1 MSKTPTKEMVEAFHK
16 AYDASLEM
24 QPRETSQAIYDGL
37 SAALQ
42 SAADTP
48 APQEHLAGTPEVEHM
63 RQKAISNARER
74 NAALRAIQAA
84 LDDFEL
90 IVDRINA
97 GQINRACATAMQGAK
112 EAKLALAASAPDT
125 LSPFKAKEE

>member
-1 MSKTPTKEMVEAFHK
+1 MANDLTRPIVGIENRTAQEVFDIMVDRFRRTP
-16 AYDASLEM
+16 
-24 QPRETSQAIYDGL
+24 PPQA
-37 SAALQ
+37 
-42 SAADTP
+42 
-48 APQEHLAGTPEVEHM
+48 HLAGAPEAELM

-90 IVDRINA
+90 IVERINA

-112 EAKLALAASAPDT
+112 EAKLALADT
-125 LSPFKAKEE
+125 ATEGK